1 MPILPLRNQIQPY
14 AWGSHSVIA
23 QLQQRPFPTSQPE
36 AEMWLG
42 AHPNAPSQAIFP
54 DHTQALD
61 TLIAEEPSAW
71 LGASAAE
78 FHQQLP
84 FLLKVLAAGS
94 PLSLQ
99 AHPNQEQARRGF
111 EEDEALGIPKSD
123 RRRRYQDATHK
134 PEILCA
140 LTRFEALSGFQK
152 IERSLA
158 VLAQLD
164 VPTLKPA
171 LVRFTQDPSSLGLR
185 EFFGTL
191 LEADEPTR
199 LRIVSETVARCRAL
213 VGKSSEFEKSFAW
226 CLRLNEL
233 YPGDIGVVS
242 QFLLN
247 LIELEPG
254 EAIYLPAG
262 NLHAY
267 LGGAGIE
274 LMANSDNVLR
284 GGLTPKAVHSA
295 ELLRIL
301 DFSPLDVAPLC
312 GVQAG
317 SVEEI
322 YVTEAREFQLSRLRL
337 HQESW
342 SGVVKTAEI
351 WLCTEGA
358 LLLASEGCSVAL
370 TQGESAVVSANT
382 GTLSVTGSGT
392 LFRAT
397 EGSIHARKA

>member
-14 AWGSHSVIA
+14 AWGSHSAIA
-23 QLQQRPFPTSQPE
+23 QLQQRPFPTSEPE

-84 FLLKVLAAGS
+84 FLLKVLAAES

-99 AHPNQEQARRGF
+99 AHPNQAQARQGF

-140 LTRFEALSGFQK
+140 LTRFEALSGFQRL
-152 IERSLA
+152 ERSLA
-158 VLAQLD
+158 VFAQLD
-164 VPTLKPA
+164 VPTLKPVLA
-171 LVRFTQDPSSLGLR
+171 RFAKDPSSSGLR
-185 EFFGTL
+185 EFFSTL
-191 LEADEPTR
+191 LQADEPTR
-199 LRIVSETVARCRAL
+199 LQIVNETVASCRTL
-213 VGKSSEFEKSFAW
+213 VGKNSEFEKNFEW
-226 CLRLNEL
+226 CLRLNDL

-284 GGLTPKAVHSA
+284 GGLTPKAVHGA

-301 DFSPLDVAPLC
+301 DFSPFEVAPLRS
-312 GVQAG
+312 VQTD
-317 SVEEI
+317 SLEEI

-342 SGVVKTAEI
+342 SGVVRTAEI

-358 LLLASEGCSVAL
+358 LILAAKGCSLAL

-382 GTLSVTGSGT
+382 GTLSVTGCGT

-397 EGSIHARKA
+397 EGSSHTREP